1 MLASGEASLIMLALN
16 IATGEGMVEASIPK
30 EVAMRLCDEIRA
42 EKERKLFTQCWGCV
56 KASKGDFSRMCASS
70 RNDLRGCALVN
81 RRFDEG
87 Q

>member
-1 MLASGEASLIMLALN
+1 MLASGRPSLMMLALN
-16 IATGEGMVEASIPK
+16 IVRGEGMVEVPIPK
-30 EVAMRLCDEIRA
+30 DVAIRLCDEIRA